1 LKFSHHTW
9 GDDDMRIL
17 ASALALSA
25 GLGAGSASAATYY
38 GDYFDFI
45 DRFGTVEITTF
56 NAPIAPPVSVASP
69 NGVLSGGKWNDLI
82 NDDDGPTIWS
92 FASAINGFGGFF
104 DLFFPGGPGTGITVT
119 LGLVGGGTEVLD
131 DIPDTIAGTFW
142 GFTSDTAFTSVSF
155 SEGSGC
161 CFETYT
167 LDNLTIGAFPA
178 PSPVPL
184 PASFGLLAIA
194 VGGIAAFGRKR
205 RT

>member
-1 LKFSHHTW
+1 
-9 GDDDMRIL
+9 MRIL
-17 ASALALSA
+17 VSALALSA

-56 NAPIAPPVSVASP
+56 SAPIAPPVSVASP
-69 NGVLSGGKWNDLI
+69 NGVRSGGKWIDVI
-82 NDDDGPTIWS
+82 DGDDGPTIWS

-104 DLFFPGGPGTGITVT
+104 DLFLPGGPGSGITVT

-131 DIPDTIAGTFW
+131 GIPSTIAGSFW

-155 SEGSGC
+155 SEASNC
-161 CFETYT
+161 CIESYT
-167 LDNLTIGAFPA
+167 LDNLTIGAF

-205 RT
+205 RS